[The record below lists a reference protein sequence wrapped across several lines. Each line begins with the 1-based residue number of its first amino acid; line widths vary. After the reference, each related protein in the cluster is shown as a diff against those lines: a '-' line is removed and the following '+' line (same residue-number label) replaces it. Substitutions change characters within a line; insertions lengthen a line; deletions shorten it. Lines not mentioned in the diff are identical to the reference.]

1 MINVNIVDQII
12 FTFSN
17 NKSLYI
23 GEGLTISEHMIQT
36 AMLAEKNKCSDN
48 LICSS
53 LLHDYGH
60 FIINDPDQLVK
71 DKSDGY
77 HENAGG
83 NYLKSFFSNE
93 IIEPI
98 LLHVIAKKYLAR
110 DKRYFDNLSNA
121 SKISLKLQ
129 GGIMNDADADKF
141 KKNKNYENAI
151 KLRGFDET
159 AKQKNIKIKK
169 IEDYKELLI
178 SKVI

>member
-1 MINVNIVDQII
+1 MLNIVNQII
-12 FTFSN
+12 LAFTN

-23 GEGLTISEHMIQT
+23 GEGLTMSEHMIQT
-36 AMLAEKNKCSDN
+36 AMLAEKNKCSSD

-60 FIINDPDQLVK
+60 FVIENPNQLVN
-71 DKSDGY
+71 DLIDGN
-77 HENAGG
+77 HETIGA

-98 LLHVIAKKYLAR
+98 LLHVDAKRYLAR
-110 DKRYFDNLSNA
+110 DTKYFNSLSEA

-129 GGIMNDADADKF
+129 DGIMNNEEVKKF
-141 KKNKNYENAI
+141 EQKRNYKNAI
-151 KLRGFDET
+151 KLRRFDEG
-159 AKQKNIKIKK
+159 AKKQNIKIKK

-178 SKVI
+178 SKII